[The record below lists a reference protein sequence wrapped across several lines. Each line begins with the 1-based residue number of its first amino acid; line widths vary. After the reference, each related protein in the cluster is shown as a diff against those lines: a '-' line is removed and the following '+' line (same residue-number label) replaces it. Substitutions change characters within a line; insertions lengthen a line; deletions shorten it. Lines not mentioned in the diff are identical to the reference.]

1 MRTSGNVPFP
11 AGTMAG
17 LETESLLSLEGVWCE
32 GSRGRRAA
40 GGTFITNLARTQVVT
55 LAGSMV
61 SDPSLGCS
69 SL

>member
-1 MRTSGNVPFP
+1 MRTSGNVPSP
-11 AGTMAG
+11 LGQRLAGGGASSRWKVRCKG
-17 LETESLLSLEGVWCE
+17 R
-32 GSRGRRAA
+32 RGRWAA